1 MAKGLKGNKIKAKRI
16 ADVQKV
22 LNQVAHPAAA
32 AKYNHIRVQFEDGKE
47 AHLLFTDGEM
57 EKALARAKKNPED
70 CPNVSVFRDIF
81 DWLILI

>member
-1 MAKGLKGNKIKAKRI
+1 MAKGI

-47 AHLLFTDGEM
+47 AHLLFTDGDM

-81 DWLILI
+81 D